1 MNQNIKDI
9 LSGFFSGWCQVI
21 IMQPFEIV
29 KIRLQTQVAGN
40 HYYQG
45 MVDAFRKIRK
55 QEGLIAFY
63 KGNYW
68 GMKGRLHR

>member
-55 QEGLIAFY
+55 
-63 KGNYW
+63 
-68 GMKGRLHR
+68 